1 MADKYSFQMSD
12 KTIARLMDE
21 VPHEDAAERRPA
33 AGTAWVGGRA
43 GCMAAFLFAL
53 PTGWIVLFAGA
64 MGECG
69 HDLGCGDSKLTLI
82 ARNLAIV
89 LAVAALFGLSVRV
102 LVRRSR
108 LRGTAAAPRAWAVAL
123 AIPLVVVL
131 GLIAIWL
138 ELAIVGPLPF

>member
-1 MADKYSFQMSD
+1 MAGTHSFQRPD
-12 KTIARLMDE
+12 KAIAWLMDE
-21 VPHEDAAERRPA
+21 APQQDAGEGQSAV
-33 AGTAWVGGRA
+33 GTAWVGGRA

-64 MGECG
+64 MAECG
-69 HDLGCGDSKLTLI
+69 HDLACGDGKLAFI

-89 LAVAALFGLSVRV
+89 LAVAASFGLSVRV

-123 AIPLVVVL
+123 AIPFVVVL

-138 ELAIVGPLPF
+138 ELAIAGLLPF

>member
-1 MADKYSFQMSD
+1 MADPYSFRRSD

-21 VPHEDAAERRPA
+21 IPHRDTAEGRAAT
-33 AGTAWVGGRA
+33 GTAWVGGRA

-64 MGECG
+64 MAECG
-69 HDLGCGDSKLTLI
+69 HDLACGDGKLTLI

-89 LAVAALFGLSVRV
+89 LAVAVLFGLSVRV

-108 LRGTAAAPRAWAVAL
+108 LRGTAAPRAWAVAL